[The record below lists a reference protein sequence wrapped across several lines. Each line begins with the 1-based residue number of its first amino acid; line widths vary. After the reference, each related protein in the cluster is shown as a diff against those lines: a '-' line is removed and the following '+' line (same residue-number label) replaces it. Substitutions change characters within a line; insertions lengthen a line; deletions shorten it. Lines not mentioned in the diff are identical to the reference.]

1 MEPGILLAIY
11 LLACFLVGLVGSR
24 RAMGFFAAFFF
35 SLLFT
40 PIVVILILQLTR
52 ASERRQRD
60 RHRPS
65 SPAS

>member
-1 MEPGILLAIY
+1 VEPGIVLAIY

-24 RAMGFFAAFFF
+24 RSMGFFAAFFF

-52 ASERRQRD
+52 TPERRQRD